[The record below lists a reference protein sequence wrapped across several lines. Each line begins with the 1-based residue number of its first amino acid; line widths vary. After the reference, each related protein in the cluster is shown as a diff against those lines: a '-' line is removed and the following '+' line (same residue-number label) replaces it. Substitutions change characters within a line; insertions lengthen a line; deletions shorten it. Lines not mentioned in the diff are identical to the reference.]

1 MKLSM
6 AKAMLAATQGLLCE
20 SVVPPNM
27 AEETRATIWVRVE
40 TTDIGVQSGAYVNF
54 CASVETADGTLTVTQ
69 RKVILH

>member
-1 MKLSM
+1 
-6 AKAMLAATQGLLCE
+6 LLCE

-54 CASVETADGTLTVTQ
+54 
-69 RKVILH
+69 